1 MNTFFADT
9 ANVPAPATAKEL
21 ADLVAGL
28 HAAATPWLPC
38 GLGSRLQ
45 WGPPVEMPSQ
55 PISVSGLN
63 RILDHAVD
71 DLTITVEAGLPLA
84 ELQMVLKEHHQWL
97 AVNWPR
103 GSQANTD
110 PNSAGSVGGLVARGL
125 AGGLRQRH
133 LGIRDQLIGIG
144 LLRSDGIAAHAGG
157 RVVKNVAGY
166 DLMRL
171 LCGSWG
177 SLALITELTLRCQ
190 PIRPAHIGL
199 RLDGSLEALEAWR
212 AALLRTSFTPE
223 YCDWIKTDL
232 EDWHL
237 NIGVASVS
245 DQAVNDQIGHL
256 KALANQHQLG
266 TKQLDWLGP
275 HQEPHPSEGSFDSNH
290 WLVRVALQ
298 PSNIH
303 RLIASK
309 ELQALNGWHW
319 QLAAGA
325 GIGDGWQISPAN
337 AKGISQSEDLNALRH
352 EIARLGGQLTLLQQ
366 PSQAG
371 ARLPAW
377 LDAPSRPLIEAVK
390 QQFDPKQQLARG
402 RLPGVCGQSTAK

>member
-1 MNTFFADT
+1 MNTFFAET
-9 ANVPAPATAKEL
+9 ANVSAPATAKEL

-55 PISVSGLN
+55 PISVSGLQ

-84 ELQMVLKEHHQWL
+84 DLQMVLKEHHQWL

-190 PIRPAHIGL
+190 PIRQARKSL

-212 AALLRTSFTPE
+212 AELLRTSFTPE
-223 YCDWIKTDL
+223 YCDWIKTDS
-232 EDWHL
+232 DAWHL
-237 NIGVASVS
+237 KIGVA
-245 DQAVNDQIGHL
+245 
-256 KALANQHQLG
+256 
-266 TKQLDWLGP
+266 
-275 HQEPHPSEGSFDSNH
+275 
-290 WLVRVALQ
+290 
-298 PSNIH
+298 
-303 RLIASK
+303 
-309 ELQALNGWHW
+309 
-319 QLAAGA
+319 
-325 GIGDGWQISPAN
+325 
-337 AKGISQSEDLNALRH
+337 
-352 EIARLGGQLTLLQQ
+352 
-366 PSQAG
+366 
-371 ARLPAW
+371 
-377 LDAPSRPLIEAVK
+377 
-390 QQFDPKQQLARG
+390 
-402 RLPGVCGQSTAK
+402 